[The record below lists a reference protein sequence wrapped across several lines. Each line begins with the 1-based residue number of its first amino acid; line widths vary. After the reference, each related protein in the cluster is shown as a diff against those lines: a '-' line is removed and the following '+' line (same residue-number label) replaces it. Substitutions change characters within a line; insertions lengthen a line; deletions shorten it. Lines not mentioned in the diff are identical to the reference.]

1 MNKQEVV
8 NEIARTTGITK
19 KDAAAALD
27 AFCNI
32 VGKAILGG
40 DKVTLTGFGTFEARL
55 RDARDC
61 KNPATGE
68 TVHVSAH
75 KVPAFKASKTLKEFL
90 L

>member
-8 NEIARTTGITK
+8 KEIAK
-19 KDAAAALD
+19 KSGVSKRDADLAID
-27 AFCNI
+27 AFCSI
-32 VGKAILGG
+32 VGNALKNG
-40 DKVTLTGFGTFEARL
+40 DKITLTGFGTFEAKM

-75 KVPAFKASKTLKEFL
+75 KVPSFKAGKGLKEAL